1 MGLGDKIISGV
12 KTAYRIG
19 KKIYSVY
26 KAVVGGKKN
35 TETRTTEAQDKYAD
49 RKALSS
55 EDFKREPPPP
65 PKEKT
70 IEEKRS
76 ETKRVPMPTAQL
88 PQGGSVKQKVI
99 AVKQAS
105 RSVKQIANTATSN
118 PAGAVS
124 RAKAERDRLR
134 NIASAPPKRRFEAT
148 ARQAQIE
155 QKSRMVGSLSDKERR
170 KLMRQA
176 QRAAKKRSSKAKR

>member
-1 MGLGDKIISGV
+1 MGLGDKIISGF

-19 KKIYSVY
+19 KKIYGVY
-26 KAVVGGKKN
+26 KAVVGNKKD
-35 TETRTTEAQDKYAD
+35 TETTTTEAQDKYGD

-55 EDFKREPPPP
+55 EDFKREAPPP

-70 IEEKRS
+70 IEERRS
-76 ETKRVPMPTAQL
+76 ETRRVPMPTTQL

-105 RSVKQIANTATSN
+105 RSVREISNTATSN
-118 PAGAVS
+118 PAGAIN

-134 NIASAPPKRRFEAT
+134 NVASAPPKRRFEKA
-148 ARQAQIE
+148 AKQSQIE
-155 QKSRMVGSLSDKERR
+155 QKSRMIGSLSDKERR

-176 QRAAKKRSSKAKR
+176 QRQAKKRSSKAKR